1 MASTCPQIH
10 RLAPW
15 VHAIA
20 IDAMAAATNG
30 SKDGW
35 QGWQTGF
42 SGHIFRQRAREIDH
56 VIMSMSLVIFNK
68 PLKHHLKYQPN

>member
-35 QGWQTGF
+35 HGWQTGF
-42 SGHIFRQRAREIDH
+42 SGPIFRQRDR
-56 VIMSMSLVIFNK
+56 
-68 PLKHHLKYQPN
+68 